1 MTMRGKMDDTL
12 RHVVLVDADGDAG
25 AARLLLDDFADALCA
40 YARMGGAEPPTVTWA
55 DNGTCEDDA
64 LDCAVVAFRIRE
76 GTPASRTTDALDMV
90 GAPNG
95 MPCYLLC
102 CTDDFDPADAL
113 PSVTAYARECEAAG
127 FICRGGV
134 IVGGGALVPRTAKS
148 PRMGTLRR
156 WRSEATDAL
165 IAAVRLQ
172 CGVDEAA
179 AITRDTTR
187 RREQGFILARCPIPR
202 WAYRLF
208 LR

>member
-1 MTMRGKMDDTL
+1 MDDTL
-12 RHVVLVDADGDAG
+12 RHVALVDADGDAG
-25 AARLLLDDFADALCA
+25 AAHLLLDDFADALCV

-55 DNGTCEDDA
+55 GDGTREGDA
-64 LDCAVVAFRIRE
+64 PDCAVIAFRIRE
-76 GTPASRTTDALDMV
+76 GAPTSQPTDALDMV
-90 GAPNG
+90 GTPDG
-95 MPCYLLC
+95 MPLYLLC
-102 CTDDFDPADAL
+102 CTDDFDAADAL
-113 PSVTAYARECEAAG
+113 PSVTAYAKGCEAAG

-134 IVGGGALVPRTAKS
+134 IVGGGVLVPHTAKS

-172 CGVDEAA
+172 CSVDEAA

-208 LR
+208 CR

>member
-1 MTMRGKMDDTL
+1 MDDTL

-25 AARLLLDDFADALCA
+25 TARLLLDDFADALCA
-40 YARMGGAEPPTVTWA
+40 YARMGGAEPPAVTWA
-55 DNGTCEDDA
+55 DDGACGGDA
-64 LDCAVVAFRIRE
+64 PDCLVVAFRLRE
-76 GTPASRTTDALDMV
+76 GAPASRPTDAPDMV
-90 GAPNG
+90 GAPGG
-95 MPCYLLC
+95 MPLYLLC
-102 CTDDFDPADAL
+102 CTDDFDAADAL
-113 PSVTAYARECEAAG
+113 PSVTAYARECEATG

-172 CGVDEAA
+172 CSVDEAA

-202 WAYRLF
+202 WVYRLLF
-208 LR
+208 R